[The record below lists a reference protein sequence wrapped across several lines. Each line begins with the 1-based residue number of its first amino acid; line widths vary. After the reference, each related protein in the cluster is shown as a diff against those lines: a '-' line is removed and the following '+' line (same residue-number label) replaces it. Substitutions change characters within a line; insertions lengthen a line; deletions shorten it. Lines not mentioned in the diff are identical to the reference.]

1 MQETIQSNGIVT
13 NGRVNIL
20 YPRVEDQFQFYD
32 KIPVN
37 QISTFRNPT
46 EGVWDDSILSNLFF
60 SSHNISTIQ
69 NGIRNGIY
77 KLSNGQFII
86 SNQDQDTLNI
96 IMRSVFLQNSIN
108 NPENIT
114 QQIKQ
119 LNKIVWDYC
128 IPQIYGEVQGYKQY
142 IVDASTMY
150 TPMAPPIMSKNNDK
164 QLPLHEWF

>member
-1 MQETIQSNGIVT
+1 MTQT

-20 YPRVEDQFQFYD
+20 YPRIEDQFQFYD

-46 EGVWDDSILSNLFF
+46 EGLWDDSILSTLFF
-60 SSHNISTIQ
+60 SSHNISTVQ
-69 NGIRNGIY
+69 NGIRAGVY
-77 KLSNGQFII
+77 KLSNGNFII

-119 LNKIVWDYC
+119 LNKIVLDYC

-142 IVDASTMY
+142 ITDASTMY